1 MSAESRGQALTS
13 QEALSASFLIL
24 QVLSMADERGVPD
37 SLSPTRPSVCLLV
50 EIITDAGTVS
60 TLGNLVMRR
69 I

>member
-13 QEALSASFLIL
+13 QDALSASFLIL
-24 QVLSMADERGVPD
+24 HVLRMADERGVAD
-37 SLSPTRPSVCLLV
+37 SFSPTRQSVCLLV
-50 EIITDAGTVS
+50 ETTTDAGTVS